1 MSAAKTVEVLRT
13 KTPAPQPPVAP
24 ERSTSVRY
32 KVTFTSAS
40 AKFNVV
46 SLLENGREVDSHTIS
61 GSGDSQEWSRTFV
74 ADRRDAPGTYH
85 YEVQS
90 CNGSGCAVSKAIT
103 VVVTGGYDNN
113 CSLPGHTPGIAPAPE
128 QGAITQDELAE
139 LINAVSALS
148 LERKSLIEAGELD
161 INSDELVPDFGEPID
176 CIQQPV
182 IEPLPIDAP
191 GIDFGDGALIDL
203 EEALR
208 KKKRRR

>member
-1 MSAAKTVEVLRT
+1 MHDYHLEVCRGKECTVVSAAKTVEVLRT

-103 VVVTGGYDNN
+103 VVVTGGGTTTIVV
-113 CSLPGHTPGIAPAPE
+113 CRAILQGLRLHQSKGRLLRMSWRSLSTP
-128 QGAITQDELAE
+128 LARCHWSG
-139 LINAVSALS
+139 NH
-148 LERKSLIEAGELD
+148 
-161 INSDELVPDFGEPID
+161 
-176 CIQQPV
+176 
-182 IEPLPIDAP
+182 
-191 GIDFGDGALIDL
+191 
-203 EEALR
+203 
-208 KKKRRR
+208 